1 MSSFQSPPPKKNHK
15 IFKGT
20 GKYGSFKG
28 EKKDQQNLP
37 HKDLMADLQDKDV
50 NNYLKDAWG
59 AKGKCGESLK
69 KKKMNSLISKLSKST
84 VIKTMW
90 YWFKSR

>member
-1 MSSFQSPPPKKNHK
+1 MSSFQSPPQKKNHK

-50 NNYLKDAWG
+50 NNYLKDA
-59 AKGKCGESLK
+59 
-69 KKKMNSLISKLSKST
+69 
-84 VIKTMW
+84 
-90 YWFKSR
+90 